1 VLAYNTGWLHLFN
14 ATMGAVCFWLERPAL
29 RLSFLN
35 VRIFFSLLLML
46 VSSIATVRAQD
57 SESLAP
63 TNANKE
69 PVLVRGLK
77 VSPALSKST
86 TPDKEMPAFLEA
98 RDMRGDAQ
106 NNVVLEGNAVV
117 RRQDAVLK
125 ANIINYNKRAGVMD
139 AQGNAR
145 LVRDGNIVTG
155 PSITYNTD
163 EGTASIDQPNFW
175 LESGGAGVGSWADVY
190 NRNQMSLTDV
200 TYSGCPCPQPSWYI
214 ETEKLDLDFDE
225 NEGVA
230 RNGVLYFK
238 DVPILAS
245 PYLTFPLKKE
255 RKSGFLLPTFGSTTN
270 TGLDYTQ
277 PYYFN
282 LAPNYDMT
290 MQLRAMS
297 KHGLQLGDEF
307 RYVGEGYSG
316 YMAGT
321 YLNNDITT
329 GTDRWLYTAMHS
341 QSFGNGFYG
350 GYNLNRV
357 SDDNY
362 FKDFAS
368 IAVNQAAL
376 TYLPSVVSLGWADQ
390 YWSAGVQTMTFQT
403 IAPTGTTV
411 APQYNKVP
419 EYTLNGARFDYGGFD
434 VQSQNTLTAFQMP
447 LDKRFAIGP
456 DGSLRWKPDGQR
468 ALSYNSISYPIVQPG
483 WFITPKVAVSM
494 AQYQTEWY
502 GLESWYGYGQPSN
515 SRVLPIMSVDSGMTF
530 DRDTTFFGKSAL
542 QTFEPRAYYLR
553 VPYRDQSQLPVY
565 DTTLADLNFSQI
577 FQENIFAGSD
587 RISNANQV
595 TAALTTRWLDAD
607 SGFER
612 LSLSIA
618 QQFYFED
625 QYVTLPGE
633 VPRTDTRS
641 LFLLGGNAALTD
653 TTTTGATFQ
662 YNPYTS
668 QWDRAQIVTR
678 WRPQRLATLSLS
690 YRYQINPPP
699 DAIYQTP
706 GQNQISASVQWP
718 LTNRW
723 YTVGRIDYSFN
734 KVDAPSLIDPTVTV
748 AMPKVTQAIL
758 GLEYKGDCCWSGRMV
773 FQRYV
778 VSSDQTNTGVFFQL
792 ELGGLGAL
800 GQNPMG
806 MLGKSIPDYQNINS
820 PIPNVTKFERYE

>member
-1 VLAYNTGWLHLFN
+1 
-14 ATMGAVCFWLERPAL
+14 M
-29 RLSFLN
+29 
-35 VRIFFSLLLML
+35 RIFYFLLLLL
-46 VSSIATVRAQD
+46 VSSIATVRAQG
-57 SESLAP
+57 SEPLASAG
-63 TNANKE
+63 ANNE
-69 PVLVRGLK
+69 PVLIRGLK
-77 VSPALSKST
+77 VSPALGKSI
-86 TPDKEMPAFLEA
+86 TPDKDMPAFLEA

-106 NNVVLEGNAVV
+106 NNVVLEGNASV

-163 EGTASIDQPNFW
+163 DGTASIDQPNFW

-270 TGLDYTQ
+270 TGIDYTQ

-290 MQLRAMS
+290 MQLRGMS

-307 RYVGEGYSG
+307 RYIGDGYSG

-376 TYLPSVVSLGWADQ
+376 TYLPTVVSLGWADQ

-447 LDKRFAIGP
+447 LDSRFALGP

-468 ALSYNSISYPIVQPG
+468 ALSYNSIEYPIVQPG
-483 WFITPKVAVSM
+483 WYIKPKVALSM

-502 GLESWYGYGQPSN
+502 GLENWYGYGQPSN
-515 SRVLPIMSVDSGMTF
+515 SRVLPIMSLDSGMTF

-595 TAALTTRWLDAD
+595 TAALTTRWLDGD

-612 LSLSIA
+612 LSLSVA

-641 LFLLGGNAALTD
+641 VFLLGGNAALTD
-653 TTTTGATFQ
+653 TTSTGATFQ

-690 YRYQINPPP
+690 YRYQVNPPP
-699 DAIYQTP
+699 DAIYQTQ
-706 GQNQISASVQWP
+706 GQNQISASAQWP
-718 LTNRW
+718 LSNRW
-723 YTVGRIDYSFN
+723 YTVGRVDYTFN
-734 KVDAPSLIDPTVTV
+734 KVDAPSVIDPTVTV

-806 MLGKSIPDYQNINS
+806 LLGRSIPDYQNVNS

>member
-1 VLAYNTGWLHLFN
+1 
-14 ATMGAVCFWLERPAL
+14 MGSGCFLPPKPCITVIL
-29 RLSFLN
+29 PN
-35 VRIFFSLLLML
+35 VRIFFPLLLL
-46 VSSIATVRAQD
+46 IVSSIATVHAQGSGTAGTAVAPPADATTAARAP
-57 SESLAP
+57 L
-63 TNANKE
+63 
-69 PVLVRGLK
+69 LVPGLK
-77 VSPALSKST
+77 VSPALGRIT
-86 TPDKEMPAFLEA
+86 TPDKQMPAFLEA
-98 RDMRGDAQ
+98 KEMRGDGQ
-106 NNVVLEGNAVV
+106 SSVVMQGNASV
-117 RRQDAVLK
+117 RRQDAVIK
-125 ANIINYNKRAGVMD
+125 ANIIEYNKNVGVMD

-145 LVRDGNIVTG
+145 LIRDGNIVSG
-155 PSITYNTD
+155 PSITYNT
-163 EGTASIDQPNFW
+163 ENGTASVDQPNFW
-175 LESGGAGVGSWADVY
+175 LESGGAGVGSWADIY
-190 NRNQMSLTDV
+190 NRDQMSVTDV

-214 ETEKLDLDFDE
+214 ETEKLDLDFAE

-270 TGLDYTQ
+270 TGADYTQ

-307 RYVGEGYSG
+307 RYAGESYSG
-316 YMAGT
+316 YLAGT
-321 YLNNDITT
+321 YLSNDITT
-329 GTDRWLYTAMHS
+329 GTDRWLYSAAHS
-341 QSFGNGFYG
+341 QSFGKGFFG
-350 GYNLNRV
+350 GYNVSGV

-368 IAVNQAAL
+368 IAVNQASL
-376 TYLPSVVSLGWADQ
+376 TYLPRVASVGWADQ
-390 YWSAGVQTMTFQT
+390 YWSTGVQVMTFQT
-403 IAPTGTTV
+403 IAPTGSLV

-419 EYTLNGARFDYGGFD
+419 EYTINGARFDYGGFD

-456 DGSLRWKPDGQR
+456 GGSMRWKPDGQR
-468 ALSYNSISYPIVQPG
+468 ALSYNSIAYPIVKPG
-483 WFITPKVAVSM
+483 WYVTPKVAMSL
-494 AQYQTEWY
+494 AQYQTDWY
-502 GLESWYGYGQPSN
+502 GLENWYGYGQSSN
-515 SRVLPIMSVDSGMTF
+515 SRALPIMSVDSGMTF
-530 DRDTTFFGKSAL
+530 DRDTTFFGKAAL

-553 VPYRDQSQLPVY
+553 VPYRDQSQIPVY

-577 FQENIFAGSD
+577 FQENLFAGND
-587 RISNANQV
+587 RISNANQTTV
-595 TAALTTRWLDAD
+595 ALTSRWLDAE

-612 LSLSIA
+612 LSLSVA

-625 QYVTLPGE
+625 QYVTLPFE
-633 VPRTDTRS
+633 VPRTNTRS

-653 TTTTGATFQ
+653 TTNTGATFQ

-706 GQNQISASVQWP
+706 GQNQISGAFQWP
-718 LTNRW
+718 LSNRW
-723 YTVGRIDYSFN
+723 YTVGRVDYSFN
-734 KVDAPSLIDPTVTV
+734 RVDAPSVIDPTVTI
-748 AMPKVTQAIL
+748 AMPKVTQAIM
-758 GLEYKGDCCWSGRMV
+758 GIEYKGDCCWSGRVV

-806 MLGKSIPDYQNINS
+806 ILGKSIPDYQNINP

>member
-1 VLAYNTGWLHLFN
+1 
-14 ATMGAVCFWLERPAL
+14 MGAGCFLPPKPCITVIL
-29 RLSFLN
+29 PN
-35 VRIFFSLLLML
+35 VRIFFPLLLL
-46 VSSIATVRAQD
+46 IVSSIATVHAQGSGTAGTAVAPPADATARAP
-57 SESLAP
+57 L
-63 TNANKE
+63 
-69 PVLVRGLK
+69 LVPGLK
-77 VSPALSKST
+77 VSPALGRIT
-86 TPDKEMPAFLEA
+86 TPDKQMPAFLEA
-98 RDMRGDAQ
+98 KEMRGDGQ
-106 NNVVLEGNAVV
+106 SSVVMQGNASV
-117 RRQDAVLK
+117 RRQDAVIK
-125 ANIINYNKRAGVMD
+125 ANIIEYNKNVGVMD

-145 LVRDGNIVTG
+145 LIRDGNIVSG
-155 PSITYNTD
+155 PSITYNT
-163 EGTASIDQPNFW
+163 ENGTASVDQPNFW
-175 LESGGAGVGSWADVY
+175 LESGGAGVGSWADIY
-190 NRNQMSLTDV
+190 NRDQMSVTDV

-214 ETEKLDLDFDE
+214 ETEKLDLDFAE

-270 TGLDYTQ
+270 TGADYTQ

-307 RYVGEGYSG
+307 RYAGESYSG
-316 YMAGT
+316 YLAGT
-321 YLNNDITT
+321 YLSNDITT
-329 GTDRWLYTAMHS
+329 GTDRWLYSAAHS
-341 QSFGNGFYG
+341 QSFGKGFFG
-350 GYNLNRV
+350 GYNVSGV

-368 IAVNQAAL
+368 IAVNQASL
-376 TYLPSVVSLGWADQ
+376 TYLPRVASVGWADQ
-390 YWSAGVQTMTFQT
+390 YWSTGVQVMTFQT
-403 IAPTGTTV
+403 IAPTGSVV

-419 EYTLNGARFDYGGFD
+419 EYTINGARFDYGGFD

-456 DGSLRWKPDGQR
+456 GGSMRWKPDGQR
-468 ALSYNSISYPIVQPG
+468 ALSYNSIAYPIVKPG
-483 WFITPKVAVSM
+483 WYVTPKVAMSL
-494 AQYQTEWY
+494 AQYQTDWY
-502 GLESWYGYGQPSN
+502 GLENWYGYGQSSN
-515 SRVLPIMSVDSGMTF
+515 SRALPIMSVDSGMTF
-530 DRDTTFFGKSAL
+530 DRDTTFFGKAAL

-553 VPYRDQSQLPVY
+553 VPYRDQSQIPVY

-577 FQENIFAGSD
+577 FQENLFAGND
-587 RISNANQV
+587 RISNANQTTV
-595 TAALTTRWLDAD
+595 ALTSRWLDAE

-612 LSLSIA
+612 LSLSVA

-625 QYVTLPGE
+625 QYVTLPFE
-633 VPRTDTRS
+633 VPRTNTRS

-653 TTTTGATFQ
+653 TTNTGATFQ

-706 GQNQISASVQWP
+706 GQNQISGAFQWP
-718 LTNRW
+718 LSNRW
-723 YTVGRIDYSFN
+723 YTVGRVDYSFN
-734 KVDAPSLIDPTVTV
+734 RVDAPSVIDPTVTI
-748 AMPKVTQAIL
+748 AMPKVTQAIM
-758 GLEYKGDCCWSGRMV
+758 GIEYKGDCCWSGRVV

-806 MLGKSIPDYQNINS
+806 ILGKSIPDYQNINP

>member
-1 VLAYNTGWLHLFN
+1 
-14 ATMGAVCFWLERPAL
+14 MGAGCFLPPKPCITVIL
-29 RLSFLN
+29 PN
-35 VRIFFSLLLML
+35 VRIFFPLLLL
-46 VSSIATVRAQD
+46 IVSSIATVHAQGSGTAGTAVAPPADATARAP
-57 SESLAP
+57 L
-63 TNANKE
+63 
-69 PVLVRGLK
+69 LVPGLK
-77 VSPALSKST
+77 VSPALGRIT
-86 TPDKEMPAFLEA
+86 TPDKQMPAFLEA
-98 RDMRGDAQ
+98 KEMRGDGQ
-106 NNVVLEGNAVV
+106 SSVVMQGNASV
-117 RRQDAVLK
+117 RRQDAVIK
-125 ANIINYNKRAGVMD
+125 ANIIEYNKNVGVMD

-145 LVRDGNIVTG
+145 LIRDGNIVSG
-155 PSITYNTD
+155 PSITYNT
-163 EGTASIDQPNFW
+163 ENGTASVDQPNFW
-175 LESGGAGVGSWADVY
+175 LESGGAGVGSWADIY
-190 NRNQMSLTDV
+190 NRDQMSVTDV

-214 ETEKLDLDFDE
+214 ETEKLDLDFAE

-270 TGLDYTQ
+270 TGADYTQ

-307 RYVGEGYSG
+307 RYAGESYSG
-316 YMAGT
+316 YLAGT
-321 YLNNDITT
+321 YLSNDITT
-329 GTDRWLYTAMHS
+329 GTDRWLYSAAHS
-341 QSFGNGFYG
+341 QSFGKGFFG
-350 GYNLNRV
+350 GYNVSGV

-368 IAVNQAAL
+368 IAVNQASL
-376 TYLPSVVSLGWADQ
+376 TYLPRVASVGWADQ
-390 YWSAGVQTMTFQT
+390 YWSTGVQVMTFQT
-403 IAPTGTTV
+403 IAPTGSLV

-419 EYTLNGARFDYGGFD
+419 EYTINGARFDYGGFD

-456 DGSLRWKPDGQR
+456 GGSMRWKPDGQR
-468 ALSYNSISYPIVQPG
+468 ALSYNSIAYPIVKPG
-483 WFITPKVAVSM
+483 WYVTPKVAMSL
-494 AQYQTEWY
+494 AQYQTDWY
-502 GLESWYGYGQPSN
+502 GLENWYGYGQSSN
-515 SRVLPIMSVDSGMTF
+515 SRALPIMSVDSGMTF
-530 DRDTTFFGKSAL
+530 DRDTTFFGKAAL

-553 VPYRDQSQLPVY
+553 VPYRDQSQIPVY

-577 FQENIFAGSD
+577 FQENLFAGND
-587 RISNANQV
+587 RISNANQTTV
-595 TAALTTRWLDAD
+595 ALTSRWLDAE

-612 LSLSIA
+612 LSLSVA

-625 QYVTLPGE
+625 QYVTLPFE
-633 VPRTDTRS
+633 VPRTNTRS

-653 TTTTGATFQ
+653 TTNTGATFQ

-706 GQNQISASVQWP
+706 GQNQISGAFQWP
-718 LTNRW
+718 LSNRW
-723 YTVGRIDYSFN
+723 YTVGRVDYSFN
-734 KVDAPSLIDPTVTV
+734 RVDAPSVIDPTVTI
-748 AMPKVTQAIL
+748 AMPKVTQAIM
-758 GLEYKGDCCWSGRMV
+758 GIEYKGDCCWSGRVV

-806 MLGKSIPDYQNINS
+806 ILGKSIPDYQNINP

>member
-1 VLAYNTGWLHLFN
+1 
-14 ATMGAVCFWLERPAL
+14 M
-29 RLSFLN
+29 
-35 VRIFFSLLLML
+35 RIFYFLLLLL
-46 VSSIATVRAQD
+46 VSSFATVRAQGSD
-57 SESLAP
+57 SLAP
-63 TNANKE
+63 AGANNE
-69 PVLVRGLK
+69 PVLIRGLK
-77 VSPALSKST
+77 VSPALSKSI
-86 TPDKEMPAFLEA
+86 TPDKDMPVFLET

-106 NNVVLEGNAVV
+106 NNAVLEGNASI

-155 PSITYNTD
+155 SSITYNTD
-163 EGTASIDQPNFW
+163 DGTASIDQPNFW

-270 TGLDYTQ
+270 TGIDYTQ

-290 MQLRAMS
+290 MQLRGMS

-307 RYVGEGYSG
+307 RYIGDGYSG

-321 YLNNDITT
+321 YLSNDITT

-376 TYLPSVVSLGWADQ
+376 TYLPTVVSLGWADQ

-456 DGSLRWKPDGQR
+456 EGSLRWKPDGQR
-468 ALSYNSISYPIVQPG
+468 ALSYNSIEYPIVQPG
-483 WFITPKVAVSM
+483 WYIKPKVALSM

-502 GLESWYGYGQPSN
+502 GLENWYGYGQPSN

-595 TAALTTRWLDAD
+595 TAALTTRWLDGD

-612 LSLSIA
+612 LSLSVA

-625 QYVTLPGE
+625 QYVTLPFE
-633 VPRTDTRS
+633 VPRTNTRS

-653 TTTTGATFQ
+653 TTSTGATFQ

-690 YRYQINPPP
+690 YRYQVNPPP
-699 DAIYQTP
+699 DAIYQTQ
-706 GQNQISASVQWP
+706 GQNQISASAQWP
-718 LTNRW
+718 LSNRW
-723 YTVGRIDYSFN
+723 YTVGRVDYTFN
-734 KVDAPSLIDPTVTV
+734 KVDAPSVIDPTVTV

-806 MLGKSIPDYQNINS
+806 LLGRSIPDYQNVNS

>member
-1 VLAYNTGWLHLFN
+1 
-14 ATMGAVCFWLERPAL
+14 M
-29 RLSFLN
+29 
-35 VRIFFSLLLML
+35 RIFLSLLLLL
-46 VSSIATVRAQD
+46 VSSIATVRAQG
-57 SESLAP
+57 SEPRATESPP
-63 TNANKE
+63 TQ

-77 VSPALSKST
+77 VSPALSKSSI
-86 TPDKEMPAFLEA
+86 PDKDMPAFLEA

-125 ANIINYNKRAGVMD
+125 ANIINYNSRAGVMD

-145 LVRDGNIVTG
+145 LIRDGNIVTG
-155 PSITYNTD
+155 PSITYNTND
-163 EGTASIDQPNFW
+163 GTASIDQPNFW
-175 LESGGAGVGSWADVY
+175 LESGGAGVGSWADVF

-214 ETEKLDLDFDE
+214 ETEKLDLDFEE

-270 TGLDYTQ
+270 TGADYTQ
-277 PYYFN
+277 PYYFK

-316 YMAGT
+316 YLAGT
-321 YLNNDITT
+321 YLNNDIST

-341 QSFGNGFYG
+341 QTFGNGFYG

-368 IAVNQAAL
+368 IAVNQASL

-390 YWSAGVQTMTFQT
+390 YWSAGIQTMTFQT

-411 APQYNKVP
+411 APMYNKVP
-419 EYTLNGARFDYGGFD
+419 EYTINGARFDYGGFD

-456 DGSLRWKPDGQR
+456 EGSLRWKPDGQR
-468 ALSYNSISYPIVQPG
+468 ALSYNSIAYPIVQPG
-483 WFITPKVAVSM
+483 WFITPKVALSM

-595 TAALTTRWLDAD
+595 TAAMTTRWLDAD

-612 LSLSIA
+612 LSLSVA

-625 QYVTLPGE
+625 QYVTLPFE
-633 VPRTDTRS
+633 VPRTNTRS

-706 GQNQISASVQWP
+706 GQNQISASAQWP
-718 LTNRW
+718 LSNRW
-723 YTVGRIDYSFN
+723 YTVGRVDYSFN
-734 KVDAPSLIDPTVTV
+734 KVDAQSTIDPTVTV

-778 VSSDQTNTGVFFQL
+778 VSADQTNTGVFFQL

-806 MLGKSIPDYQNINS
+806 MLGRSIPDYQNVNS

>member
-1 VLAYNTGWLHLFN
+1 
-14 ATMGAVCFWLERPAL
+14 M
-29 RLSFLN
+29 
-35 VRIFFSLLLML
+35 RIFFSLLLLL
-46 VSSIATVRAQD
+46 VSSIATVRAQG
-57 SESLAP
+57 SEPLAP
-63 TNANKE
+63 ANANKE

-77 VSPALSKST
+77 VSPALGKST

-106 NNVVLEGNAVV
+106 NNVVLEGNAIV

-163 EGTASIDQPNFW
+163 DGTASIDQPNFW

-214 ETEKLDLDFDE
+214 ETEKLDLDFNE

-270 TGLDYTQ
+270 TGIDYTQ

-307 RYVGEGYSG
+307 RYVGDGYSG

-376 TYLPSVVSLGWADQ
+376 TYLPNVVSLGWADQ

-456 DGSLRWKPDGQR
+456 GGSLRWKPDGQR

-483 WFITPKVAVSM
+483 WYITPKVAVSM

-502 GLESWYGYGQPSN
+502 GLENWYGYGQPSN

-625 QYVTLPGE
+625 QYVTLPFE
-633 VPRTDTRS
+633 VPRTNTRS

-668 QWDRAQIVTR
+668 QWDRAQVVTR

-706 GQNQISASVQWP
+706 GQNQISASAQWP

-723 YTVGRIDYSFN
+723 YTVGRVDYSFN
-734 KVDAPSLIDPTVTV
+734 KVDAPSIIDPSVTV

-778 VSSDQTNTGVFFQL
+778 VSADQTNTGVFFQL

>member
-1 VLAYNTGWLHLFN
+1 
-14 ATMGAVCFWLERPAL
+14 M
-29 RLSFLN
+29 
-35 VRIFFSLLLML
+35 RILPWLLLL
-46 VSSIATVRAQD
+46 LSTSFATVQAQD
-57 SESLAP
+57 SSSRSSKKKPAAASSETKTDASSSDVQL
-63 TNANKE
+63 
-69 PVLVRGLK
+69 RGLK
-77 VSPALSKST
+77 VSPALGRAGISDS
-86 TPDKEMPAFLEA
+86 EMPAFLEA
-98 RDMRGDAQ
+98 NKMNGDA
-106 NNVVLEGNAVV
+106 NSNLLMTGNASA

-125 ANIINYNKRAGVMD
+125 ANIIDYNKKAGIMD

-145 LVRDGNIVTG
+145 LIRDGNVVTG
-155 PSITYNTD
+155 PSITYNTED
-163 EGTASIDQPNFW
+163 GTASVDQPNFW

-200 TYSGCPCPQPSWYI
+200 TYSGCPCPQPSWYLQSD
-214 ETEKLDLDFDE
+214 KLDLDFQE

-230 RNGVLYFK
+230 RNAVLYFK

-270 TGLDYTQ
+270 TGIDYTQ

-290 MQLRAMS
+290 MQLRGMS
-297 KHGLQLGDEF
+297 KHGLQLGNEF
-307 RYVGEGYSG
+307 RYMGESYSG
-316 YMAGT
+316 MMAGT
-321 YLNNDITT
+321 YLNNDIKT
-329 GTDRWLYTAMHS
+329 GTDRWLYTAQHG
-341 QSFGNGFYG
+341 QRFGNGFFA
-350 GYNLNRV
+350 GYNVSGV
-357 SDDNY
+357 SDDDY
-362 FKDFAS
+362 FKDFSS
-368 IAVNQAAL
+368 IAVNQASI
-376 TYLPSVVSLGWADQ
+376 TYLPRQVGGGWANE
-390 YWSAGVQTMTFQT
+390 YWTTGVQMTTFQT
-403 IAPTGTTV
+403 IAPSGSIV
-411 APQYNKVP
+411 LPQYNKVP
-419 EYTLNGARFDYGGFD
+419 EYTVNGQRFDFGGFD
-434 VQSQNTLTAFQMP
+434 IQTQNTLTAFQMP
-447 LDKRFAIGP
+447 VDKRFALGP

-468 ALSYNSISYPIVQPG
+468 ALSYNSIAYPIVRPG
-483 WFITPKVAVSM
+483 WYITPKVALSL

-502 GLESWYGYGQPSN
+502 GLENYYGYGQSSN
-515 SRVLPIMSVDSGMTF
+515 SRALPIMSVDSGMTF
-530 DRDTTFFGKSAL
+530 DRSTTFFGKDAL

-587 RISNANQV
+587 RINNANQ
-595 TAALTTRWLDAD
+595 TTLALTTRWLDAD

-612 LSLSIA
+612 LSLSLA

-625 QYVTLPGE
+625 QQVTLPFE
-633 VPRTDTRS
+633 VPRTNTRS
-641 LFLLGGNAALTD
+641 LYLLGGNAALTD
-653 TTTTGATFQ
+653 TTNTAATFQ

-668 QWDRAQIVTR
+668 QWDRAQVVAR
-678 WRPQRLATLSLS
+678 WRPQRLAMMSLS

-699 DAIYQTP
+699 TAIYQTP
-706 GQNQISASVQWP
+706 GQNQISAAFQWP

-723 YTVGRIDYSFN
+723 YSVGRVDYSFN
-734 KVDAPSLIDPTVTV
+734 RVDAPSIIDPTVIV
-748 AMPKVTQAIL
+748 AMPKVTQAIV

-778 VSSDQTNTGVFFQL
+778 VSADQTNTGVFFQL

-806 MLGKSIPDYQNINS
+806 LLGKSIPDYQNINP

>member
-1 VLAYNTGWLHLFN
+1 
-14 ATMGAVCFWLERPAL
+14 M
-29 RLSFLN
+29 
-35 VRIFFSLLLML
+35 RIFFGLLLL
-46 VSSIATVRAQD
+46 LITGFAHVQAQD
-57 SESLAP
+57 ATSRTSEQKSGADAAP
-63 TNANKE
+63 TSASQQTSLGGVE
-69 PVLVRGLK
+69 LRGLK
-77 VSPALSKST
+77 VSPRLGRAGAS
-86 TPDKEMPAFLEA
+86 DNQMPAFLEA
-98 RDMRGDAQ
+98 SKMHGDAGDK
-106 NNVVLEGNAVV
+106 VKMTGSASV
-117 RRQDAVLK
+117 RRQDSVLK
-125 ANIINYNKRAGVMD
+125 ANIIDYNKQAGILD

-145 LVRDGNIVTG
+145 LIRDGNVVTG
-155 PSITYNTD
+155 PSITYNTED
-163 EGTASIDQPNFW
+163 GTATVDQPNFW

-200 TYSGCPCPQPSWYI
+200 TYSGCPCPQPSWYLQ
-214 ETEKLDLDFDE
+214 TEKLDLDFQE

-230 RNGVLYFK
+230 KNAVLYFK

-297 KHGLQLGDEF
+297 KHGVQLGDEF
-307 RYVGEGYSG
+307 RYMGESYSG
-316 YMAGT
+316 LMAGT
-321 YLNNDITT
+321 YLPNDIKTQ
-329 GTDRWLYTAMHS
+329 TDRWLYTAQHA
-341 QSFGNGFYG
+341 QQLGNGFFA
-350 GYNLNRV
+350 GYNVSGV

-362 FKDFAS
+362 FKDFS
-368 IAVNQAAL
+368 TIAVNQAVI
-376 TYLPSVVSLGWADQ
+376 TYLPRQVGGGWANE
-390 YWSAGVQTMTFQT
+390 YWTTGVQMTTFQT
-403 IAPTGTTV
+403 IAPSGTFV

-419 EYTLNGARFDYGGFD
+419 EYTVNGQRFDFGGFD

-447 LDKRFAIGP
+447 LDKRFAFGP

-468 ALSYNSISYPIVQPG
+468 ALSYNSIAYPIVRPG
-483 WFITPKVAVSM
+483 WYVTPKVAMSL
-494 AQYQTEWY
+494 AQYQTDWY
-502 GLESWYGYGQPSN
+502 GLDSYYGYGQPSS
-515 SRVLPIMSVDSGMTF
+515 SRALPIMSVDSGMTF
-530 DRDTTFFGKSAL
+530 ERDTSFFGKDAV

-553 VPYRDQSQLPVY
+553 VPYRDQSQIPVY

-577 FQENIFAGSD
+577 FQENIFAGYD
-587 RISNANQV
+587 RINNANQTTV
-595 TAALTTRWLDAD
+595 ALTTRWLDAD

-612 LSLSIA
+612 LSLSLA
-618 QQFYFED
+618 QQFFFED
-625 QYVTLPGE
+625 QMVLLPGE
-633 VPRTDTRS
+633 IPRTDTRS
-641 LFLLGGNAALTD
+641 LYLLGGNAALTD
-653 TTTTGATFQ
+653 TTNTAATFQ
-662 YNPYTS
+662 YNPYTN
-668 QWDRAQIVTR
+668 QWDRAQVVAR
-678 WRPQRLATLSLS
+678 WRPQRLAMMSLS

-699 DAIYQTP
+699 TAIYQTP
-706 GQNQISASVQWP
+706 GQNQISAAFQWP

-723 YTVGRIDYSFN
+723 YTVGRADYTFN
-734 KVDAPSLIDPTVTV
+734 RVNAPSLIDPTVIV

-806 MLGKSIPDYQNINS
+806 LLGKSIPDYQNINP
-820 PIPNVTKFERYE
+820 PIPSVSKFERYE

>member
-1 VLAYNTGWLHLFN
+1 
-14 ATMGAVCFWLERPAL
+14 MGAGCFLPPKPCITVIL
-29 RLSFLN
+29 PN
-35 VRIFFSLLLML
+35 VRIFFPLLLL
-46 VSSIATVRAQD
+46 IVSSIATVHAQGSGTAGTAVAPPADATTAARAP
-57 SESLAP
+57 L
-63 TNANKE
+63 
-69 PVLVRGLK
+69 LVPGLK
-77 VSPALSKST
+77 VSPALGRIT
-86 TPDKEMPAFLEA
+86 TPDKQMPAFLEA
-98 RDMRGDAQ
+98 KEMRGDGQ
-106 NNVVLEGNAVV
+106 SSVVMQGNASV
-117 RRQDAVLK
+117 RRQDAVIK
-125 ANIINYNKRAGVMD
+125 ANIIEYNKNVGVMD

-145 LVRDGNIVTG
+145 LIRDGNIVSG
-155 PSITYNTD
+155 PSITYNT
-163 EGTASIDQPNFW
+163 ENGTASVDQPNFW
-175 LESGGAGVGSWADVY
+175 LESGGAGVGSWADIY
-190 NRNQMSLTDV
+190 NRDQMSVTDV

-214 ETEKLDLDFDE
+214 ETEKLDLDFAE

-270 TGLDYTQ
+270 TGADYTQ

-307 RYVGEGYSG
+307 RYAGESYSG
-316 YMAGT
+316 YLAGT
-321 YLNNDITT
+321 YLSNDITT
-329 GTDRWLYTAMHS
+329 GTDRWLYSAAHS
-341 QSFGNGFYG
+341 QSFGKGFFG
-350 GYNLNRV
+350 GYNVSGV

-368 IAVNQAAL
+368 IAVNQASL
-376 TYLPSVVSLGWADQ
+376 TYLPRMASVGWADQ
-390 YWSAGVQTMTFQT
+390 YWSTGVQVMTFQT
-403 IAPTGTTV
+403 IAPTGSLV

-419 EYTLNGARFDYGGFD
+419 EYTINGARFDYGGFD

-456 DGSLRWKPDGQR
+456 GGSMRWKPDGQR
-468 ALSYNSISYPIVQPG
+468 ALSYNSIAYPIVKPG
-483 WFITPKVAVSM
+483 WYVTPKVAMSL
-494 AQYQTEWY
+494 AQYQTDWY
-502 GLESWYGYGQPSN
+502 GLENWYGYGQSSN
-515 SRVLPIMSVDSGMTF
+515 SRALPIMSVDSGMTF
-530 DRDTTFFGKSAL
+530 DRDTTFFGKAAL

-553 VPYRDQSQLPVY
+553 VPYRDQSQIPVY

-577 FQENIFAGSD
+577 FQENLFAGND
-587 RISNANQV
+587 RISNANQTTV
-595 TAALTTRWLDAD
+595 ALTSRWLDAE

-612 LSLSIA
+612 LSLSVA

-625 QYVTLPGE
+625 QYVTLPFE
-633 VPRTDTRS
+633 VPRTNTRS

-653 TTTTGATFQ
+653 TTNTGATFQ

-706 GQNQISASVQWP
+706 GQNQISGAFQWP
-718 LTNRW
+718 LSNRW
-723 YTVGRIDYSFN
+723 YTVGRVDYSFN
-734 KVDAPSLIDPTVTV
+734 RVDAPSVIDPTVTI
-748 AMPKVTQAIL
+748 AMPKVTQAIM
-758 GLEYKGDCCWSGRMV
+758 GIEYKGDCCWSGRVV

-806 MLGKSIPDYQNINS
+806 ILGKSIPDYQNINP

>member
-1 VLAYNTGWLHLFN
+1 
-14 ATMGAVCFWLERPAL
+14 MGAGCFLPPKPCITVIL
-29 RLSFLN
+29 PN
-35 VRIFFSLLLML
+35 VRIFFPLLLL
-46 VSSIATVRAQD
+46 IVSSIATVHAQGSGTAGTAVAPPADATARAP
-57 SESLAP
+57 L
-63 TNANKE
+63 
-69 PVLVRGLK
+69 LVPGLK
-77 VSPALSKST
+77 VSPALGRIT
-86 TPDKEMPAFLEA
+86 TPDKQMPAFLEA
-98 RDMRGDAQ
+98 KEMRGDGQ
-106 NNVVLEGNAVV
+106 SSVVMQGNASV
-117 RRQDAVLK
+117 RRQDAVIK
-125 ANIINYNKRAGVMD
+125 ANIIEYNKNVGVMD

-145 LVRDGNIVTG
+145 LIRDGNIVSG
-155 PSITYNTD
+155 PSITYNT
-163 EGTASIDQPNFW
+163 ENGTASVDQPNFW
-175 LESGGAGVGSWADVY
+175 LESGGAGVGSWADIY
-190 NRNQMSLTDV
+190 NRDQMSVTDV

-214 ETEKLDLDFDE
+214 ETEKLDLDFAE

-270 TGLDYTQ
+270 TGADYTQ

-307 RYVGEGYSG
+307 RYAGESYSG
-316 YMAGT
+316 YLAGT
-321 YLNNDITT
+321 YLSNDITT
-329 GTDRWLYTAMHS
+329 GTDRWLYSAAHS
-341 QSFGNGFYG
+341 QSFGKGFFG
-350 GYNLNRV
+350 GYNVSGV

-368 IAVNQAAL
+368 IAVNQASL
-376 TYLPSVVSLGWADQ
+376 TYLPRMASVGWADQ
-390 YWSAGVQTMTFQT
+390 YWSTGVQVMTFQT
-403 IAPTGTTV
+403 IAPTGSLV

-419 EYTLNGARFDYGGFD
+419 EYTINGARFDYGGFD

-456 DGSLRWKPDGQR
+456 GGSMRWKPDGQR
-468 ALSYNSISYPIVQPG
+468 ALSYNSIAYPIVKPG
-483 WFITPKVAVSM
+483 WYVTPKVAMSL
-494 AQYQTEWY
+494 AQYQTDWY
-502 GLESWYGYGQPSN
+502 GLENWYGYGQSSN
-515 SRVLPIMSVDSGMTF
+515 SRALPIMSVDSGMTF
-530 DRDTTFFGKSAL
+530 DRDTTFFGKAAL

-553 VPYRDQSQLPVY
+553 VPYRDQSQIPVY

-577 FQENIFAGSD
+577 FQENLFAGND
-587 RISNANQV
+587 RISNANQTTV
-595 TAALTTRWLDAD
+595 ALTSRWLDAE

-612 LSLSIA
+612 LSLSVA

-625 QYVTLPGE
+625 QYVTLPFE
-633 VPRTDTRS
+633 VPRTNTRS

-653 TTTTGATFQ
+653 TTNTGATFQ

-706 GQNQISASVQWP
+706 GQNQISGAFQWP
-718 LTNRW
+718 LSNRW
-723 YTVGRIDYSFN
+723 YTVGRVDYSFN
-734 KVDAPSLIDPTVTV
+734 RVDAPSVIDPTVTI
-748 AMPKVTQAIL
+748 AMPKVTQAIM
-758 GLEYKGDCCWSGRMV
+758 GIEYKGDCCWSGRVV

-806 MLGKSIPDYQNINS
+806 ILGKSIPDYQNINP

>member
-1 VLAYNTGWLHLFN
+1 
-14 ATMGAVCFWLERPAL
+14 M
-29 RLSFLN
+29 
-35 VRIFFSLLLML
+35 RIFLSLLLLL
-46 VSSIATVRAQD
+46 VSSIATVRAQG
-57 SESLAP
+57 SEPRAAQSP
-63 TNANKE
+63 TTE
-69 PVLVRGLK
+69 PVQVRGLK
-77 VSPALSKST
+77 VSPALSKSS
-86 TPDKEMPAFLEA
+86 TPDKDMPAFLEA

-106 NNVVLEGNAVV
+106 NNVSLEGNAVV

-125 ANIINYNKRAGVMD
+125 ANIIHYNNSTGVMD

-145 LVRDGNIVTG
+145 LIRDGNIVTG
-155 PSITYNTD
+155 PSITYNTTD
-163 EGTASIDQPNFW
+163 GTASIDQPNFW
-175 LESGGAGVGSWADVY
+175 LESGGAGVGSWADVF

-214 ETEKLDLDFDE
+214 ETEKLDLDFEE

-270 TGLDYTQ
+270 TGVDYTQ

-307 RYVGEGYSG
+307 RYVGDGYSG

-321 YLNNDITT
+321 YLNNDIST

-341 QSFGNGFYG
+341 QTFGNGFYG

-368 IAVNQAAL
+368 IAVNQASL

-390 YWSAGVQTMTFQT
+390 YWSAGIQTMTFQT

-419 EYTLNGARFDYGGFD
+419 EYTINGARFDYGGFD

-456 DGSLRWKPDGQR
+456 EGSLRWKPDGQR
-468 ALSYNSISYPIVQPG
+468 ALSYNSIAYPIVQPG
-483 WFITPKVAVSM
+483 WFITPKVALSM
-494 AQYQTEWY
+494 AQYQTDWY

-612 LSLSIA
+612 LSLSVA

-625 QYVTLPGE
+625 QYVTLPFE
-633 VPRTDTRS
+633 VPRTNTRS

-668 QWDRAQIVTR
+668 QWDRAQVVTR
-678 WRPQRLATLSLS
+678 WRPQRLATLSLT

-706 GQNQISASVQWP
+706 GQNQISASAQWP
-718 LTNRW
+718 LSNRW
-723 YTVGRIDYSFN
+723 YTVGRVDYSFN
-734 KVDAPSLIDPTVTV
+734 KVDAPSTIDPTVTV

-778 VSSDQTNTGVFFQL
+778 VSADQTNTGVFFQL

-806 MLGKSIPDYQNINS
+806 MLGRSIPDYQNVNS

>member
-1 VLAYNTGWLHLFN
+1 
-14 ATMGAVCFWLERPAL
+14 M
-29 RLSFLN
+29 
-35 VRIFFSLLLML
+35 RIFYFLLLLL
-46 VSSIATVRAQD
+46 VSSIATVHAQGSVERASQT
-57 SESLAP
+57 SAQQPL
-63 TNANKE
+63 
-69 PVLVRGLK
+69 LMRGLK
-77 VSPALSKST
+77 VSPALSKSV
-86 TPDKEMPAFLEA
+86 TPDREMPAFLEA
-98 RDMRGDAQ
+98 REMRGDAQ
-106 NNVVLEGNAVV
+106 NNVVLEGNASV
-117 RRQDAVLK
+117 RRQDAILK
-125 ANIINYNKRAGVMD
+125 ANIINYNKRVGVMD
-139 AQGNAR
+139 AQGNAT

-155 PSITYNTD
+155 PSITYNTED
-163 EGTASIDQPNFW
+163 GTASIDQPNFW

-214 ETEKLDLDFDE
+214 ETEKLDLDFNE

-270 TGLDYTQ
+270 TGVDYTQ

-307 RYVGEGYSG
+307 RYMGEGYSG
-316 YMAGT
+316 YLAGT
-321 YLNNDITT
+321 YLSNDIST
-329 GTDRWLYTAMHS
+329 GTDRWLYTAVHS
-341 QSFGNGFYG
+341 QSFGKGFFG
-350 GYNLNRV
+350 GYNVSGV

-376 TYLPSVVSLGWADQ
+376 TYLPRMANVGWADQ
-390 YWSAGVQTMTFQT
+390 YWSAGVQVLTFQT

-411 APQYNKVP
+411 TPQYNKVP
-419 EYTLNGARFDYGGFD
+419 EYTINGARFDYGGFD

-456 DGSLRWKPDGQR
+456 QGSLRWKPDGQR
-468 ALSYNSISYPIVQPG
+468 ALSYNSIAYPIVQPG
-483 WFITPKVAVSM
+483 WYVTPKVALSM
-494 AQYQTEWY
+494 AQYQTDWY
-502 GLESWYGYGQPSN
+502 GLENWYGYGQPSN
-515 SRVLPIMSVDSGMTF
+515 SRVLPIMSLDTGMTF
-530 DRDTTFFGKSAL
+530 DRDTTFFGKPSL

-565 DTTLADLNFSQI
+565 DTTLADLNFSQV

-587 RISNANQV
+587 RINNANQ
-595 TAALTTRWLDAD
+595 TTLALTSRWLDAD
-607 SGFER
+607 TGFER
-612 LSLSIA
+612 LSLSVA

-625 QYVTLPGE
+625 QYVTLPFE
-633 VPRTDTRS
+633 VPRTNTRS

-653 TTTTGATFQ
+653 TTSTGATFQ

-678 WRPQRLATLSLS
+678 WRPQRLATLSMS

-699 DAIYQTP
+699 DALYQTP
-706 GQNQISASVQWP
+706 GQNQISASAQWP
-718 LTNRW
+718 LSNRW

-734 KVDAPSLIDPTVTV
+734 KVDSPSIIDPSVTV

-778 VSSDQTNTGVFFQL
+778 VSADQTNTGVFFQL

-806 MLGKSIPDYQNINS
+806 LLGRSIPDYQNVNS

>member
-1 VLAYNTGWLHLFN
+1 
-14 ATMGAVCFWLERPAL
+14 M
-29 RLSFLN
+29 
-35 VRIFFSLLLML
+35 RIFFSLLLLL
-46 VSSIATVRAQD
+46 VSSIATVHAQGSD
-57 SESLAP
+57 SPVSQKE
-63 TNANKE
+63 NKE

-77 VSPALSKST
+77 VSPALGST
-86 TPDKEMPAFLEA
+86 STPDKEMPAFLEA
-98 RDMRGDAQ
+98 RNIRADAQ
-106 NNVVLEGNAVV
+106 SNVVLEGNAIV

-125 ANIINYNKRAGVMD
+125 ANIINYNKRAAVLD
-139 AQGNAR
+139 AQGNGR

-163 EGTASIDQPNFW
+163 DGTASIDQPNFW

-200 TYSGCPCPQPSWYI
+200 TYSGCPCPEPSWYI
-214 ETEKLDLDFDE
+214 KTEKLDLDFNE

-230 RNGVLYFK
+230 HNGVLYFK

-255 RKSGFLLPTFGSTTN
+255 RKSGFLYPTFGSTTN

-316 YMAGT
+316 YLAGT
-321 YLNNDITT
+321 YLNNDIST
-329 GTDRWLYTAMHS
+329 GTDRWLYSAIHS
-341 QSFGNGFYG
+341 QNFGNGFYG

-376 TYLPSVVSLGWADQ
+376 TYLPSIVSLGWADQ

-419 EYTLNGARFDYGGFD
+419 EYSLNGARFDYGGFD
-434 VQSQNTLTAFQMP
+434 LQSQNTLTAFQMP
-447 LDKRFAIGP
+447 LDARFAIGP

-468 ALSYNSISYPIVQPG
+468 ALSYNSISYPIVKPG
-483 WFITPKVAVSM
+483 WYITPKVAVSL

-502 GLESWYGYGQPSN
+502 GLENWYGYGQPSN

-553 VPYRDQSQLPVY
+553 VPYRDQSQIPVY

-587 RISNANQV
+587 RINNANQV

-612 LSLSIA
+612 LSLSVA

-625 QYVTLPGE
+625 QYVTLPFE
-633 VPRTDTRS
+633 VPRTNTRS

-706 GQNQISASVQWP
+706 GQNQISASAQWP

-723 YTVGRIDYSFN
+723 YTVGRVDYSFN
-734 KVDAPSLIDPTVTV
+734 KVDAPSVIDPTVTV

-806 MLGKSIPDYQNINS
+806 LLGKSIPDYQNINS

>member
-1 VLAYNTGWLHLFN
+1 
-14 ATMGAVCFWLERPAL
+14 
-29 RLSFLN
+29 
-35 VRIFFSLLLML
+35 ML

>member
-1 VLAYNTGWLHLFN
+1 
-14 ATMGAVCFWLERPAL
+14 M
-29 RLSFLN
+29 
-35 VRIFFSLLLML
+35 RIFFSLLLLL
-46 VSSIATVRAQD
+46 VSSIATVRAQG
-57 SESLAP
+57 SETLVP
-63 TNANKE
+63 ENANKV

-77 VSPALSKST
+77 VSPALSKPT

-175 LESGGAGVGSWADVY
+175 LDSGGAGVGSWADVY

-307 RYVGEGYSG
+307 RYVGDGYSG

-403 IAPTGTTV
+403 IAPTGTSV
-411 APQYNKVP
+411 APMYNKVP

-542 QTFEPRAYYLR
+542 QTIEPRAYYLR

-668 QWDRAQIVTR
+668 QWDRMQVMTR

-706 GQNQISASVQWP
+706 GQNQISASAQWP

-778 VSSDQTNTGVFFQL
+778 VSADQTNTGVFFQL

>member
-1 VLAYNTGWLHLFN
+1 
-14 ATMGAVCFWLERPAL
+14 
-29 RLSFLN
+29 
-35 VRIFFSLLLML
+35 
-46 VSSIATVRAQD
+46 
-57 SESLAP
+57 
-63 TNANKE
+63 
-69 PVLVRGLK
+69 
-77 VSPALSKST
+77 
-86 TPDKEMPAFLEA
+86 MPAFLEA
-98 RDMRGDAQ
+98 REMRGDGQ
-106 NNVVLEGNAVV
+106 NNVVLEGNAAM

-125 ANIINYNKRAGVMD
+125 ANIINYNKSTGVMD
-139 AQGNAR
+139 AQVNAR
-145 LVRDGNIVTG
+145 LVRDGNIVSGT
-155 PSITYNTD
+155 SITYNTD
-163 EGTASIDQPNFW
+163 NGTASIDQPNFW

-214 ETEKLDLDFDE
+214 ETEKLDLDFEE

-270 TGLDYTQ
+270 TGIDYTQ

-307 RYVGEGYSG
+307 RYVGESYSG

-321 YLNNDITT
+321 YLSNDITT

-376 TYLPSVVSLGWADQ
+376 TYLPTVVSLGWADQ
-390 YWSAGVQTMTFQT
+390 YWSTGIQTMTFQT

-419 EYTLNGARFDYGGFD
+419 EYTVNGARFDYGGFD

-456 DGSLRWKPDGQR
+456 GGSLRWKPDGQR
-468 ALSYNSISYPIVQPG
+468 ALSYNSIAYPIVKPG

-502 GLESWYGYGQPSN
+502 GLENWYGYGQPSN

-530 DRDTTFFGKSAL
+530 DRDTSFFGKPSL

-565 DTTLADLNFSQI
+565 DTTLADLNFSQV

-587 RISNANQV
+587 RINNANQV

-607 SGFER
+607 TGFER
-612 LSLSIA
+612 LSLSLA

-625 QYVTLPGE
+625 QYVTLPFE
-633 VPRTDTRS
+633 VPRTNTRS

-668 QWDRAQIVTR
+668 QWDRAQVVTR

-699 DAIYQTP
+699 DAIYQTQ
-706 GQNQISASVQWP
+706 GQNQISASAQWP
-718 LTNRW
+718 LSNRW
-723 YTVGRIDYSFN
+723 YTVGRVDYTFN
-734 KVDAPSLIDPTVTV
+734 KVDAPSTIDPSITV

-778 VSSDQTNTGVFFQL
+778 VSADQTNTGVFFQL

>member
-1 VLAYNTGWLHLFN
+1 
-14 ATMGAVCFWLERPAL
+14 M
-29 RLSFLN
+29 
-35 VRIFFSLLLML
+35 RIFLSLLLLL
-46 VSSIATVRAQD
+46 VSSIATVRAQGSD
-57 SESLAP
+57 ARDIQSPS
-63 TNANKE
+63 TE

-86 TPDKEMPAFLEA
+86 TPDKDMPAFLEA

-125 ANIINYNKRAGVMD
+125 ANIINYNNRASVMD

-145 LVRDGNIVTG
+145 LIRDGNIVTG
-155 PSITYNTD
+155 PSITYNTND
-163 EGTASIDQPNFW
+163 GTASIDQPNFW

-214 ETEKLDLDFDE
+214 ETEKLDLDFEE

-270 TGLDYTQ
+270 TGIDYTQ

-307 RYVGEGYSG
+307 RYVGQNYMG

-321 YLNNDITT
+321 YLSNDIST
-329 GTDRWLYTAMHS
+329 GTDRWLYSAMHS
-341 QSFGNGFYG
+341 QQFGNGFYG

-390 YWSAGVQTMTFQT
+390 YWSAGIQTMTFQT

-411 APQYNKVP
+411 APMYNKVP
-419 EYTLNGARFDYGGFD
+419 EYTINGARFDYGGFD

-456 DGSLRWKPDGQR
+456 EGSLRWKPDGQR
-468 ALSYNSISYPIVQPG
+468 ALSYNSIAYPIVQPG
-483 WFITPKVAVSM
+483 WYITPKVALSM

-502 GLESWYGYGQPSN
+502 GLENWYGYGQPSN

-595 TAALTTRWLDAD
+595 TAAMTTRWLDAD
-607 SGFER
+607 TGFER
-612 LSLSIA
+612 LSLSVA

-625 QYVTLPGE
+625 QYVTLPFE
-633 VPRTDTRS
+633 VPRTNTRS

-668 QWDRAQIVTR
+668 QWDRAQVVTR

-706 GQNQISASVQWP
+706 GQNQISASAQWP

-723 YTVGRIDYSFN
+723 YTVGRVDYSFN
-734 KVDAPSLIDPTVTV
+734 KVDAPSVIDPTVTV

-778 VSSDQTNTGVFFQL
+778 VSADQTNTGVFFQL

-806 MLGKSIPDYQNINS
+806 MLGRSIPDYQNVNS

>member
-1 VLAYNTGWLHLFN
+1 MPHNWHGVF
-14 ATMGAVCFWLERPAL
+14 VIPIL
-29 RLSFLN
+29 RIKAFFLN
-35 VRIFFSLLLML
+35 VRLIFSLLFLI
-46 VSSIATVRAQD
+46 VSSFATAQTQDAAVRASDQAA
-57 SESLAP
+57 SGALSVP
-63 TNANKE
+63 
-69 PVLVRGLK
+69 GLK
-77 VSPALSKST
+77 VSPSLSR
-86 TPDKEMPAFLEA
+86 PAIADKEMPAFLEA
-98 RDMRGDAQ
+98 TKMRGDGQ
-106 NNVVLEGNAVV
+106 SNVVLEGGATV
-117 RRQDAVLK
+117 RRQDAVIK
-125 ANIINYNKRAGVMD
+125 ANIINYNKRIGVMD

-145 LVRDGNIVTG
+145 LIRDGNIVSG
-155 PSITYNTD
+155 PSITYNTED
-163 EGTASIDQPNFW
+163 GTASIDQPNFW
-175 LESGGAGVGSWADVY
+175 LDSGGAGVGSWADVY

-214 ETEKLDLDFDE
+214 ETEKLDLDFAE

-255 RKSGFLLPTFGSTTN
+255 RKSGFLLPTFGVTSN
-270 TGLDYTQ
+270 TGVDYTQ

-282 LAPNYDMT
+282 LAPEYDMT

-321 YLNNDITT
+321 YLNRDITT
-329 GTDRWLYTAMHS
+329 GTDRWLYSASHS
-341 QSFGNGFYG
+341 QSFGKGFYG
-350 GYNLNRV
+350 FYSLNGV

-362 FKDFAS
+362 FQDFAS
-368 IAVNQAAL
+368 IAVNQSSI
-376 TYLPSVVSLGWADQ
+376 TYLPKMASLGWADQ
-390 YWSAGVQTMTFQT
+390 YWQTGVTVLTYQT
-403 IAPTGTTV
+403 IAPTGSTV
-411 APQYNKVP
+411 IPQYNKVP
-419 EYTLNGARFDYGGFD
+419 EYSVNGARFDYGGFD
-434 VQSQNTLTAFQMP
+434 FQTQNTLTSFQMP
-447 LDKRFAIGP
+447 LDRRFALGP

-468 ALSYNSISYPIVQPG
+468 ALSYSSISYPIVQPG
-483 WFITPKVAVSM
+483 WFVTPKVALSA

-502 GLESWYGYGQPSN
+502 GLENYFGYGQPSN

-530 DRDTTFFGKSAL
+530 DRDTTFFGKPSL

-553 VPYRDQSQLPVY
+553 VPYRDQSQIPVY
-565 DTTLADLNFSQI
+565 DTTLADLNFSSI

-587 RISNANQV
+587 RINNANQV
-595 TAALTTRWLDAD
+595 TLALSTRWLDAD
-607 SGFER
+607 TGFER
-612 LSLSIA
+612 LSLGIA

-625 QYVTLPGE
+625 QYVTLPFE

-641 LFLLGGNAALTD
+641 LYLLGASAALTD
-653 TTTTGATFQ
+653 TTNTAATFQ
-662 YNPYTS
+662 YNPYSS
-668 QWDRAQIVTR
+668 QWDRMQLVAR

-699 DAIYQTP
+699 EAIYQTP
-706 GQNQISASVQWP
+706 GQNQISAAFQWP
-718 LTNRW
+718 LAKKW
-723 YTVGRIDYSFN
+723 YGVGRVDYTFN
-734 KVDAPSLIDPTVTV
+734 KVDAPSTIDPSVTV
-748 AMPKVTQAIL
+748 AQPKITQAIL

-778 VSSDQTNTGVFFQL
+778 VSADQMNTGVFFQL

-800 GQNPMG
+800 GQSPMAL
-806 MLGKSIPDYQNINS
+806 LGRSIPDYQNVNS

>member
-1 VLAYNTGWLHLFN
+1 
-14 ATMGAVCFWLERPAL
+14 
-29 RLSFLN
+29 
-35 VRIFFSLLLML
+35 ML

-447 LDKRFAIGP
+447 LDKRFALGP

>member
-1 VLAYNTGWLHLFN
+1 MTPTLCIKVF
-14 ATMGAVCFWLERPAL
+14 
-29 RLSFLN
+29 FLN
-35 VRIFFSLLLML
+35 VRIFSSLLLLASMVFATAHAQDASMRVAGDAAVTQML
-46 VSSIATVRAQD
+46 V
-57 SESLAP
+57 P
-63 TNANKE
+63 
-69 PVLVRGLK
+69 GLK
-77 VSPALSKST
+77 VSPALSRPGI
-86 TPDKEMPAFLEA
+86 PDKEMPAFLESKE
-98 RDMRGDAQ
+98 MRGDGQ
-106 NNVVLEGNAVV
+106 SNVVLQGEASV
-117 RRQDAVLK
+117 RRQDAVIK
-125 ANIINYNKRAGVMD
+125 ANIINYNKRVGVMD

-145 LVRDGNIVTG
+145 LIRDGNIVSG

-163 EGTASIDQPNFW
+163 DGTASIDQPNFW

-200 TYSGCPCPQPSWYI
+200 TYSGCPCPDPSWYI
-214 ETEKLDLDFDE
+214 ETEKLDLDFAE

-230 RNGVLYFK
+230 RNAVLYFK

-270 TGLDYTQ
+270 TGADYTQ

-307 RYVGEGYSG
+307 RYMGEGYSG

-321 YLNNDITT
+321 YLNKDITT
-329 GTDRWLYTAMHS
+329 GTDRWLYSATHM
-341 QSFGNGFYG
+341 QTFGKGFYG
-350 GYNLNRV
+350 FYSLNGV

-362 FKDFAS
+362 FQDFAS
-368 IAVNQAAL
+368 IAVNQASI
-376 TYLPSVVSLGWADQ
+376 TYLPKMASLGWADQ
-390 YWSAGVQTMTFQT
+390 YWQTGVSVLTFQT
-403 IAPTGTTV
+403 IAPTGSTV
-411 APQYNKVP
+411 VPQYNKVP
-419 EYTLNGARFDYGGFD
+419 EYTVNGARFDYGGFD
-434 VQSQNTLTAFQMP
+434 FQTQNTLTSFQMP
-447 LDKRFAIGP
+447 LDRRFALGP

-468 ALSYNSISYPIVQPG
+468 AQSYSSISYPIVQPG
-483 WFITPKVAVSM
+483 WFVTPKVALSLS
-494 AQYQTEWY
+494 QYQTEWY
-502 GLESWYGYGQPSN
+502 GLESYYGYGQPSA
-515 SRVLPIMSVDSGMTF
+515 SRALPIMSVDSGMTF
-530 DRDTTFFGKSAL
+530 DRDTTFFGKPSL

-553 VPYRDQSQLPVY
+553 VPYRDQSQIPVY
-565 DTTLADLNFSQI
+565 DTTLADLNFSSI

-587 RISNANQV
+587 RINNANQV
-595 TAALTTRWLDAD
+595 TLAMTTRWLDAD
-607 SGFER
+607 TGFER
-612 LSLSIA
+612 LSLGLA

-625 QYVTLPGE
+625 QYVTLPYE

-641 LFLLGGNAALTD
+641 LYLLGASAALTD
-653 TTTTGATFQ
+653 TTSTAATFQ
-662 YNPYTS
+662 YNPYTT
-668 QWDRAQIVTR
+668 QWDRMQLVTR

-699 DAIYQTP
+699 EAIYQTP
-706 GQNQISASVQWP
+706 GQNQVSAAFQWP
-718 LTNRW
+718 LAKKW
-723 YTVGRIDYSFN
+723 YGVGRVDYTFN
-734 KVDAPSLIDPTVTV
+734 KVDAQSTIDPTVTV
-748 AMPKVTQAIL
+748 AQPKITQAIL

-778 VSSDQTNTGVFFQL
+778 VSADQTNTGVFFQL

-806 MLGKSIPDYQNINS
+806 LLGRSIPDYQNINP

>member
-1 VLAYNTGWLHLFN
+1 
-14 ATMGAVCFWLERPAL
+14 M
-29 RLSFLN
+29 
-35 VRIFFSLLLML
+35 RIFFSLLLLL

-483 WFITPKVAVSM
+483 WYITPKVAVSM

>member
-1 VLAYNTGWLHLFN
+1 
-14 ATMGAVCFWLERPAL
+14 MGAGCFLPPKPCITVIL
-29 RLSFLN
+29 PN
-35 VRIFFSLLLML
+35 VRIFFPLLLL
-46 VSSIATVRAQD
+46 IVSSIATVHAQGSGTAGTAVAPPADPTTAARAP
-57 SESLAP
+57 L
-63 TNANKE
+63 
-69 PVLVRGLK
+69 LVPGLK
-77 VSPALSKST
+77 VSPALGRIT
-86 TPDKEMPAFLEA
+86 TPDKQMPAFLEA
-98 RDMRGDAQ
+98 KEMRGDGQ
-106 NNVVLEGNAVV
+106 SSVVMQGNASV
-117 RRQDAVLK
+117 RRQDAVIK
-125 ANIINYNKRAGVMD
+125 ANIIEYNKNVGVMD

-145 LVRDGNIVTG
+145 LIRDGNIVSG
-155 PSITYNTD
+155 PSITYNT
-163 EGTASIDQPNFW
+163 ENGTASVDQPNFW
-175 LESGGAGVGSWADVY
+175 LESGGAGVGSWADIY
-190 NRNQMSLTDV
+190 NRDQMSVTDV

-214 ETEKLDLDFDE
+214 ETEKLDLDFAE

-270 TGLDYTQ
+270 TGADYTQ

-307 RYVGEGYSG
+307 RYAGESYSG
-316 YMAGT
+316 YLAGT
-321 YLNNDITT
+321 YLSNDITT
-329 GTDRWLYTAMHS
+329 GTDRWLYSAAHS
-341 QSFGNGFYG
+341 QSFGKGFFG
-350 GYNLNRV
+350 GYNVSGV

-368 IAVNQAAL
+368 IAVNQASL
-376 TYLPSVVSLGWADQ
+376 TYLPRVASVGWADQ
-390 YWSAGVQTMTFQT
+390 YWSTGVQVMTFQT
-403 IAPTGTTV
+403 IAPTGSLV

-419 EYTLNGARFDYGGFD
+419 EYTINGARFDYGGFD

-456 DGSLRWKPDGQR
+456 GGSMRWKPDGQR
-468 ALSYNSISYPIVQPG
+468 ALSYNSIAYPIVKPG
-483 WFITPKVAVSM
+483 WYVTPKVAMSL
-494 AQYQTEWY
+494 AQYQTDWY
-502 GLESWYGYGQPSN
+502 GLENWYGYGQSSN
-515 SRVLPIMSVDSGMTF
+515 SRALPIMSVDSGMTF
-530 DRDTTFFGKSAL
+530 DRDTTFFGKAAL

-553 VPYRDQSQLPVY
+553 VPYRDQSQIPVY

-577 FQENIFAGSD
+577 FQENLFAGND
-587 RISNANQV
+587 RISNANQTTV
-595 TAALTTRWLDAD
+595 ALTSRWLDAE

-612 LSLSIA
+612 LSLSVA

-625 QYVTLPGE
+625 QYVTLPFE
-633 VPRTDTRS
+633 VPRTNTRS

-653 TTTTGATFQ
+653 TTNTGATFQ

-706 GQNQISASVQWP
+706 GQNQISGAFQWP
-718 LTNRW
+718 LSNRW
-723 YTVGRIDYSFN
+723 YTVGRVDYSFN
-734 KVDAPSLIDPTVTV
+734 RVDAPSVIDPTVTI
-748 AMPKVTQAIL
+748 AMPKVTQAIM
-758 GLEYKGDCCWSGRMV
+758 GIEYKGDCCWSGRVV

-806 MLGKSIPDYQNINS
+806 ILGKSIPDYQNINP